1 MAGVPLLNGF
11 LSKEMFFAETTCHHV
26 TSLLADALPYLVTL
40 AAMFS
45 VTYSLRFIYAVF
57 FGPPPMDLPQ
67 QPPSLPSWMLL
78 PVALLVCAC
87 LMVGIFPA
95 ATAGPFLGAAVRAVV
110 GPEVPAD
117 RKSTRLNSS
126 H

>member
-1 MAGVPLLNGF
+1 
-11 LSKEMFFAETTCHHV
+11 
-26 TSLLADALPYLVTL
+26 
-40 AAMFS
+40 MFS

-95 ATAGPFLGAAVRAVV
+95 ATAGPFLAAPVRAVV
-110 GPEVPAD
+110 GPEVPATSLEFCPGITIPLLLD
-117 RKSTRLNSS
+117 LPPLGGGA
-126 H
+126 

>member
-1 MAGVPLLNGF
+1 
-11 LSKEMFFAETTCHHV
+11 
-26 TSLLADALPYLVTL
+26 
-40 AAMFS
+40 MFS

-87 LMVGIFPA
+87 PMVGIFPA
-95 ATAGPFLGAAVRAVV
+95 DTAGQFLGAAVRAVV
-110 GPEVPAD
+110 GPDVPAYSLEVWHGKLGRASRRERVCRYVD
-117 RKSTRLNSS
+117 ITGGTV
-126 H
+126 